1 MVGKSHAG
9 LWEFPGG
16 KVEEGET
23 AEDAAIRECREELG
37 IELSVEDLKP
47 LSFASHPLG
56 TGRHLLM
63 PLFVARRWKGEPIGA
78 EGQAIKF
85 VSAQDLGTCDLTPAD
100 IPLIRPVVREMEEI
114 AR

>member
-1 MVGKSHAG
+1 MSANQQKLKSSTLLVVGVALIRDTSYPLSVLVAQRMVGKSHAG

-47 LSFASHPLG
+47 LSFASHPLV
-56 TGRHLLM
+56 T
-63 PLFVARRWKGEPIGA
+63 
-78 EGQAIKF
+78 
-85 VSAQDLGTCDLTPAD
+85 S
-100 IPLIRPVVREMEEI
+100 
-114 AR
+114 